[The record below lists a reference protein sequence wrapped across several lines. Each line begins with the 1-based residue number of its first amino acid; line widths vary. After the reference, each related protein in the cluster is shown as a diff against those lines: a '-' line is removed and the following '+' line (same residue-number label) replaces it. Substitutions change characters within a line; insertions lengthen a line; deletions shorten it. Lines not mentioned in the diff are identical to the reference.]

1 MCVPRLHDLGKS
13 GWWVLIPIGIELIA
27 IVVAIAVFSPEGA
40 YVVFSAVFL
49 AVASFIVVLGLIP
62 GQPHANR
69 FGDPPKSPFAFRERA
84 KVAKT
89 EEIFK

>member
-1 MCVPRLHDLGKS
+1 MT
-13 GWWVLIPIGIELIA
+13 A
-27 IVVAIAVFSPEGA
+27 IVVAIAMFSTEDA
-40 YVVFSAVFL
+40 YVVFGGVFL
-49 AVASFIVVLGLIP
+49 AVAGFIVVLGLIP